1 MRFKSWQYGCGGINY
16 NKINILS
23 GYGYIFEPM
32 ASIMA
37 VSGTMMFQVY
47 GSTAASDSMRSESE
61 VFFSRL
67 VIIETSVLVEELL
80 SLGLLVR

>member
-1 MRFKSWQYGCGGINY
+1 MGKGRVRDRLGTKPDGTGWDGELD
-16 NKINILS
+16 NKINIWRF
-23 GYGYIFEPM
+23 G
-32 ASIMA
+32 
-37 VSGTMMFQVY
+37 
-47 GSTAASDSMRSESE
+47 SMRSESE

>member
-1 MRFKSWQYGCGGINY
+1 MAVAVSITIRLTSY
-16 NKINILS
+16 LV
-23 GYGYIFEPM
+23 YGYIFEPM

-37 VSGTMMFQVY
+37 VSSTMIFQVY